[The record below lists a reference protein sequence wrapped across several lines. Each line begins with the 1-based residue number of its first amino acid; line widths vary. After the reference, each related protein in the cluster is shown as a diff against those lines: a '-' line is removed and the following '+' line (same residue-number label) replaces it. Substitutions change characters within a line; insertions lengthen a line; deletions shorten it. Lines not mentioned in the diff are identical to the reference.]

1 MQVENE
7 HQVLESEIDRLNTEI
22 QLKGSLIKE
31 LEMKVSRLEV
41 SLSRPHEQLR
51 DAFKIKKN
59 RNKGHCPILA

>member
-31 LEMKVSRLEV
+31 LEMKISRLEV
-41 SLSRPHEQLR
+41 SPEDHMISLVRFVLR
-51 DAFKIKKN
+51 ILI
-59 RNKGHCPILA
+59 CPNYLLLIN